1 VIAIR
6 NLTAALAGAALLA
19 LASVAGAQQPT
30 APKPEPAPSP
40 TELKAAQRQTSA
52 APTTAAATPNFVAPT
67 SAEQKDAA
75 AMLKQESTQPLN
87 NAPVWSE
94 VRSGAAQYTSIK
106 GPEAGVLIQSM
117 GETWRQA
124 RVPVAFWGGVL
135 IALAVLGLAGFY
147 LLKGTMTVDSRPT
160 GRLIQRFTP
169 ADRYAHWL
177 MAITWVILA
186 ITGLILS
193 LGKTVLLPIIGYTLF
208 SWLATAAKNL
218 HNFVGPIL
226 IVAVPWMIIRY
237 VRHNGIGVEDL
248 KWFLNIVNY
257 FKGHEY
263 PSGKFN
269 AGEKLVFWLV
279 LVVLSTVLI
288 VTGLVLNFPN
298 FGQTRQTMQL
308 MNIIHMVSAY
318 LAIALACVH
327 IYLGTLGMSGAYKAM
342 RYGYV
347 DETWAEHH
355 HQRWYEQVKAGKA
368 RERFVTREQVPAE
381 VWREIEPVARPA
393 AA

>member
-1 VIAIR
+1 VTSIK
-6 NLTAALAGAALLA
+6 NLAAALIGAALLA
-19 LASVAGAQQPT
+19 LAPVAVAQQPT
-30 APKPEPAPSP
+30 APAAAPAPSAP
-40 TELKAAQRQTSA
+40 ELKAAQAQTSA
-52 APTTAAATPNFVAPT
+52 APTTAAAVPNFVAPN
-67 SAEQKDAA
+67 SVEQKDSA
-75 AMLKQESTQPLN
+75 AMLKQDLSQPLN

-94 VRSGAAQYTSIK
+94 VRSGVAQYTSIQ

-124 RVPVAFWGGVL
+124 RVPVAFWGGILV
-135 IALAVLGLAGFY
+135 ALAVLGLAGFY
-147 LLKGTMTVDSRPT
+147 LVKGTMTVESKST

-177 MAITWVILA
+177 LAITWVILA

-226 IVAVPWMIIRY
+226 IVAVPWMFIRY
-237 VRHNGIGVEDL
+237 VRHNGVGVEDL

-269 AGEKLVFWLV
+269 GGEKLVFWLV
-279 LVVLSTVLI
+279 LVVFSTVLI

-308 MNIIHMVSAY
+308 MNIVHMVSAY
-318 LAIALACVH
+318 LAISLACVH

-355 HQRWYEQVKAGKA
+355 HQHWYEQVKAGKA
-368 RERFVTREQVPAE
+368 REKFVSREQVPAE
-381 VWREIEPVARPA
+381 VWREIEPAARPA

>member
-1 VIAIR
+1 VTSIK
-6 NLTAALAGAALLA
+6 NLAAALIGAALLA
-19 LASVAGAQQPT
+19 LAPVAVAQQPT
-30 APKPEPAPSP
+30 APAAAPAPSAP
-40 TELKAAQRQTSA
+40 ELKAAQAQTSA
-52 APTTAAATPNFVAPT
+52 APTTAAAAPNFVAPN
-67 SAEQKDAA
+67 SVEQKDSA
-75 AMLKQESTQPLN
+75 AMLKQDLSQPLN

-94 VRSGAAQYTSIK
+94 VRSGVAQYTSIQ

-124 RVPVAFWGGVL
+124 RVPVAFWGGILV
-135 IALAVLGLAGFY
+135 ALAVLGLAGFY
-147 LLKGTMTVDSRPT
+147 LVKGTMTVESKST

-177 MAITWVILA
+177 LAITWVILA

-226 IVAVPWMIIRY
+226 IVAVPWMFIRY
-237 VRHNGIGVEDL
+237 VRHNGVGVEDL

-269 AGEKLVFWLV
+269 GGEKLVFWLV
-279 LVVLSTVLI
+279 LVMFSTVLI

-308 MNIIHMVSAY
+308 MNIVHMVSAY
-318 LAIALACVH
+318 LAISLACVH

-355 HQRWYEQVKAGKA
+355 HQHWYEQVKAGKA
-368 RERFVTREQVPAE
+368 REKFVSREQVPAE
-381 VWREIEPVARPA
+381 VWREIEPAARPA

>member
-1 VIAIR
+1 MSSIR
-6 NLTAALAGAALLA
+6 NLTAALAGAALVA
-19 LASVAGAQQPT
+19 LAPAVLAQQPT
-30 APKPEPAPSP
+30 APATAPAPSAA
-40 TELKAAQRQTSA
+40 ELKAAQAQTSA
-52 APTTAAATPNFVAPT
+52 APTTAPATPNFVAP
-67 SAEQKDAA
+67 SSIEQKDAA
-75 AMLKQESTQPLN
+75 AMLKQDAAQPLN

-94 VRSGAAQYTSIK
+94 VRSGVAQYTSVK
-106 GPEAGVLIQSM
+106 GPETGVLIQSM

-135 IALAVLGLAGFY
+135 VALAVLGLAGFY
-147 LLKGTMTVDSRPT
+147 LVKGTMTVDSKPT
-160 GRLIQRFTP
+160 GRLIERFTA

-186 ITGLILS
+186 LTGLVLS

-208 SWLATAAKNL
+208 SWLATVSKNL

-226 IVAVPWMIIRY
+226 IVAVPWMFIRY

-248 KWFLNIVNY
+248 KWFLNIRNY

-269 AGEKLVFWLV
+269 AGEKLVFWLL
-279 LVVLSTVLI
+279 LVILSTVLI

-318 LAIALACVH
+318 VAIAMACVH
-327 IYLGTLGMSGAYKAM
+327 IYLGTLGMSGAFKAM

-368 RERFVTREQVPAE
+368 REKFVTRDQVPAE
-381 VWREIEPVARPA
+381 VWREIEPAARPA

>member
-1 VIAIR
+1 VTSIK
-6 NLTAALAGAALLA
+6 NLAAALIGAALLA
-19 LASVAGAQQPT
+19 LASVAVAQQPT
-30 APKPEPAPSP
+30 APAAAPAPSAP
-40 TELKAAQRQTSA
+40 ELKAAQAQTSA
-52 APTTAAATPNFVAPT
+52 APTTAAVAPNFVAPN
-67 SAEQKDAA
+67 SAEQKDSA
-75 AMLKQESTQPLN
+75 AMLKQDLSQPLN

-94 VRSGAAQYTSIK
+94 VRSGVAQYTSIQ
-106 GPEAGVLIQSM
+106 GPETGVLIQSM

-124 RVPVAFWGGVL
+124 RVPVAFWGGILV
-135 IALAVLGLAGFY
+135 ALAVLGLAGFY
-147 LLKGTMTVDSRPT
+147 LVKGTMTVESKST

-177 MAITWVILA
+177 LAITWVILA

-226 IVAVPWMIIRY
+226 IVAVPWMFIRY
-237 VRHNGIGVEDL
+237 VRHNGVGVEDL

-269 AGEKLVFWLV
+269 GGEKLVFWLV
-279 LVVLSTVLI
+279 LVMFSTVLI

-308 MNIIHMVSAY
+308 MNIVHMVSAY
-318 LAIALACVH
+318 LAISLACVH

-355 HQRWYEQVKAGKA
+355 HQHWYEQVKAGKA
-368 RERFVTREQVPAE
+368 REKFVSREQVPAE
-381 VWREIEPVARPA
+381 VWREIEPAARPA

>member
-1 VIAIR
+1 IR

-19 LASVAGAQQPT
+19 LASAAGAQQPT
-30 APKPEPAPSP
+30 APKPESAPSP
-40 TELKAAQRQTSA
+40 TELKAAQAQTSA
-52 APTTAAATPNFVAPT
+52 APATAAATPNFVAPS
-67 SAEQKDAA
+67 SAELKDAA
-75 AMLKQESTQPLN
+75 AMLKQDQAQPLN

-94 VRSGAAQYTSIK
+94 VRSGAAQYTSVK
-106 GPEAGVLIQSM
+106 GPETGVLIQSM

-135 IALAVLGLAGFY
+135 VALAALGLAGFY
-147 LLKGTMTVDSRPT
+147 LVKGTMTVDSKST

-177 MAITWVILA
+177 MAIAWVILA

-193 LGKTVLLPIIGYTLF
+193 LGKTVLL
-208 SWLATAAKNL
+208 
-218 HNFVGPIL
+218 
-226 IVAVPWMIIRY
+226 
-237 VRHNGIGVEDL
+237 RHNGIGVEDL

-279 LVVLSTVLI
+279 LVILSTVLI

-308 MNIIHMVSAY
+308 MNIIHMVAAY

-327 IYLGTLGMSGAYKAM
+327 IYLGTLGMAGAYKAM

-355 HQRWYEQVKAGKA
+355 HQRWYEEVKAGRA
-368 RERFVTREQVPAE
+368 REKFVTRDQVPAE

>member
-1 VIAIR
+1 MTSIK
-6 NLTAALAGAALLA
+6 NLAAALIGAALLA
-19 LASVAGAQQPT
+19 LAPVAVAQQPT
-30 APKPEPAPSP
+30 APAAAPAPSAP
-40 TELKAAQRQTSA
+40 ELKAAQAQTSA
-52 APTTAAATPNFVAPT
+52 APTTAAAVPNFVAPN
-67 SAEQKDAA
+67 SVEQKDSA
-75 AMLKQESTQPLN
+75 AMLKQDLSQPLN

-94 VRSGAAQYTSIK
+94 VRSGVAQYTSIQ

-124 RVPVAFWGGVL
+124 RVPVAFWGGILV
-135 IALAVLGLAGFY
+135 ALAVLGLAGFY
-147 LLKGTMTVDSRPT
+147 LVKGTMTVESKST

-177 MAITWVILA
+177 LAITWVILA

-226 IVAVPWMIIRY
+226 IVAVPWMFIRY
-237 VRHNGIGVEDL
+237 VRHNGVGVEDL

-269 AGEKLVFWLV
+269 GGEKLVFWLV
-279 LVVLSTVLI
+279 LVMFSTVLI

-308 MNIIHMVSAY
+308 MNIVHMVSAY
-318 LAIALACVH
+318 LAISLACVH

-355 HQRWYEQVKAGKA
+355 HQHWYEQVKAGKA
-368 RERFVTREQVPAE
+368 REKFVSREQVPAE
-381 VWREIEPVARPA
+381 VWREIEPAARPA

>member
-1 VIAIR
+1 MSATK
-6 NLTAALAGAALLA
+6 LTAALAAAALLA
-19 LASVAGAQQPT
+19 LAQGAAAQQPA
-30 APKPEPAPSP
+30 APKPEPAPSAA
-40 TELKAAQRQTSA
+40 EQKAAASQ
-52 APTTAAATPNFVAPT
+52 TTAAPATAAAPPASVAPGA
-67 SAEQKDAA
+67 AELKDAR
-75 AMLKQESTQPLN
+75 AMVLQDQRQPLN

-94 VRSGAAQYTSIK
+94 VRSGVPQYTSIP
-106 GPEAGVLIQSM
+106 GREAGILIQSS
-117 GETWRQA
+117 GETWREA
-124 RVPVAFWGGVL
+124 RVPIAFWGGILV
-135 IALAVLGLAGFY
+135 ALAVLGLAGFY
-147 LLKGTMTVDSRPT
+147 LLKGTMTVESRST

-177 MAITWVILA
+177 MAIAWVILG

-193 LGKTVLLPIIGYTLF
+193 LGKSVLLPVIGYTLF

-226 IVAVPWMIIRY
+226 IVAIPWMFIRF
-237 VRHNGIGVEDL
+237 VRHNGIGVEDV
-248 KWFLNIVNY
+248 KWFLNIGNY

-269 AGEKLVFWLV
+269 AGEKIVFWLL
-279 LVVLSTVLI
+279 LVVLSTVLL

-308 MNIIHMVSAY
+308 MNIIHMASAY
-318 LAIALACVH
+318 VAIALACVH
-327 IYLGTLGMSGAYKAM
+327 IYLGTLGMAGAYKAM

-355 HQRWYEQVKAGKA
+355 HKRWYDDVKAGKA
-368 RERFVTREQVPAE
+368 REKFVSRDQVPAE
-381 VWREIEPVARPA
+381 VWTEIEGAARPA

>member
-1 VIAIR
+1 VTSIK
-6 NLTAALAGAALLA
+6 NLAAALIGAALLA
-19 LASVAGAQQPT
+19 LAPVAVAQQPT
-30 APKPEPAPSP
+30 APAAAPAPSAP
-40 TELKAAQRQTSA
+40 ELKAAQAQTSA
-52 APTTAAATPNFVAPT
+52 APTTAAAVPNFVAPN
-67 SAEQKDAA
+67 SVEQKDSA
-75 AMLKQESTQPLN
+75 AMLKQDQSQPLN

-94 VRSGAAQYTSIK
+94 VRSGVAQYTSIQ

-124 RVPVAFWGGVL
+124 RVPVAFWGGILV
-135 IALAVLGLAGFY
+135 ALAVLGLAGFY
-147 LLKGTMTVDSRPT
+147 LVKGTMTVESKST

-177 MAITWVILA
+177 LAITWVILA

-226 IVAVPWMIIRY
+226 IVAVPWMFIRY
-237 VRHNGIGVEDL
+237 VRHNGVGVEDL

-269 AGEKLVFWLV
+269 GGEKLVFWLV
-279 LVVLSTVLI
+279 LVMFSTVLI

-308 MNIIHMVSAY
+308 MNIVHMVSAY
-318 LAIALACVH
+318 LAISLACVH

-355 HQRWYEQVKAGKA
+355 HQHWYEQVKAGKA
-368 RERFVTREQVPAE
+368 REKFVSREQVPAE
-381 VWREIEPVARPA
+381 VWREIEPAARPA